1 MVTRHAS
8 YDSGGTKTFQGWGK
22 KYSGLDFI
30 HLVPQVH
37 VIYKNFSVNSTNTNY
52 NAFSESLIH
61 RILVIY

>member
-1 MVTRHAS
+1 M
-8 YDSGGTKTFQGWGK
+8 DSGGTKKKLFKAGGE